1 MWLFAARMIGV
12 VVVGEEVL
20 DGVGGGSFAA
30 LVVGVVVIEGLLM
43 GESLGVVVGV
53 GGGHVGGEVQ
63 FPEPTEPLP
72 HRARFVVGVFVVV
85 DVVGAG
91 AVTDVWG
98 RGLLSES
105 ECWSWLRV
113 WQTASSNRNSWL
125 SARGLASLL
134 VLAIVSVWV

>member
-1 MWLFAARMIGV
+1 MVGGVMWLFAVIMVGV

-85 DVVGAG
+85 DVIGAG
-91 AVTDVWG
+91 AVTDVGGGGCCRSLSVG
-98 RGLLSES
+98 RGCGCGRLLLPIEIVGY
-105 ECWSWLRV
+105 R
-113 WQTASSNRNSWL
+113 
-125 SARGLASLL
+125 RGGWHRCLCLP
-134 VLAIVSVWV
+134 